1 MDCAAGTA
9 PPAVKANCRL
19 DGVPARVGP
28 GPAAMMGMESVPVV
42 VFLMMV
48 SKPVRDAGSIAEIDV
63 PVHDDTCRAVCVV
76 EPTGFAS
83 TWQLVHWSPKSY
95 PVIVIVPPELTIR
108 PGALVSGPTPL
119 A

>member
-1 MDCAAGTA
+1 MDCAAGPA
-9 PPAVKANCRL
+9 PPAVWANCGV
-19 DGVPARVGP
+19 DGVRARGGP
-28 GPAAMMGMESVPVV
+28 GTAAMMVMASVPVV
-42 VFLMMV
+42 AFTMMV

-63 PVHDDTCRAVCVV
+63 PVHNDTCRAVCVV